1 MTEGGDKVTD
11 EKEFEIMLLK
21 HDTSKRKIA
30 DYLGISLSS
39 LYNKLSNIS
48 EFKASEIQKISTMLN
63 LTVEEREKIFFA
75 QLVELNS
82 TNQCEA

>member
-1 MTEGGDKVTD
+1 MTN

-30 DYLGISLSS
+30 DFLGISLSG
-39 LYNKLSNIS
+39 LYNKLSNVS
-48 EFKASEIQKISTMLN
+48 EFKASEIQKIATMLN

-75 QLVELNS
+75 QCVDFNS
-82 TNQCEA
+82 TK